1 MTPEELDA
9 TVRARAFAFLD
20 ELSLRCGQSLPRDLL
35 LEGFAFE
42 GQRVPLLGPQ
52 GIFKPAVLPKSLGVP
67 LSITTA
73 PPVEGKPRPYED
85 SVDDSGLI
93 RYRYRGTDPQHHE
106 NVGLRKAMWRRM
118 PLVYFFGLMEG
129 KYAAAWP
136 SFIVGDNPG
145 SLTFTVAVDDR
156 RMITADPD
164 VVAED
169 EAKGRRAY
177 ITTVTQQRLHQASFR
192 ERVLVAYRECCAVC
206 HLGHRELL
214 DAAHILDDKDP
225 QGEPWVSNGLALCKI
240 HHAAF
245 DKNIMGIDPDC
256 IIRIRED
263 ILNEVD
269 GPMLEHG
276 LQRLHE
282 KPLVVVP
289 ASRHLRPNRDFL
301 ARRYE
306 DFCRE
311 G

>member
-9 TVRARAFAFLD
+9 LVRTQAFAFLD
-20 ELSLRCGQSLPRDLL
+20 ELALRHGQALPRDLL
-35 LEGFAFE
+35 LQGFLFQ

-52 GIFKPAVLPKSLGVP
+52 GIFKPAVLPKSLGIP

-85 SVDDSGLI
+85 SVDSSGLI

-106 NVGLRKAMWRRM
+106 NAGLRKAMWQRT
-118 PLVYFFGLMEG
+118 PLIYFFGLMEG
-129 KYAAAWP
+129 RYAAAWP

-145 SLTFTVAVDDR
+145 GLTFTVAVDDR
-156 RMITADPD
+156 RVVTAGAGE
-164 VVAED
+164 VAED
-169 EAKGRRAY
+169 GSAGRRAY

-192 ERVLVAYRECCAVC
+192 ERVLAAYQDCCAVC
-206 HLGHRELL
+206 RLRHRELL

-225 QGEPWVSNGLALCKI
+225 QGEPWVSNGLSLCKI

-245 DKNIMGIDPDC
+245 DKNILGINPDR
-256 IIRIRED
+256 IISIRED
-263 ILNEVD
+263 ILEEED

-276 LQRLHE
+276 LQDFDG
-282 KPLVVVP
+282 KPLLVVP
-289 ASRHLRPNRDFL
+289 TSEHLRPNRDFL

-306 DFCRE
+306 AFRRA